1 MTYLGAFAFGL
12 VIGWFVYFT
21 NRYRKGDV
29 QFSDLITLVGIIG
42 GGAVTALFGE
52 GRTALFGAY
61 GLGLAFGFF
70 AYFVALFILVRN
82 SGGAFGLTWFLDGRR
97 KKLGPD
103 EEIPG
108 ETRPTIAPMDMR
120 PGFSERL
127 AVLEDRLDR
136 LPQPSPP
143 AAAMAMPAL
152 AAPSPSPLADAG
164 DQRQRAIAAIV
175 EGLRE
180 LLRRIGETTD
190 DAARAR
196 LQDAYDQL
204 ARKQDELVALRLKDI
219 LDSEQV
225 KAALAKLRTITSD
238 LEVEAK
244 QMKTATDA
252 VAAAAKIIGGVT
264 RIVGLLG
271 GLFA

>member
-1 MTYLGAFAFGL
+1 VEFWGAFAFGA

-29 QFSDLITLVGIIG
+29 QFSDLTTLVGIIG
-42 GGAVTALFGE
+42 GGAITALFGDAKS
-52 GRTALFGAY
+52 ALFGAY
-61 GLGLAFGFF
+61 GFGLAAGFF
-70 AYFVALFILVRN
+70 SYFAALLILVRN
-82 SGGAFGLTWFLDGRR
+82 SGGVFGWTWFLDGRR

-108 ETRPTIAPMDMR
+108 DTRPTIAPMEVQ
-120 PGFSERL
+120 PALGERV

-136 LPQPSPP
+136 LPPIPPP
-143 AAAMAMPAL
+143 AVAMAM
-152 AAPSPSPLADAG
+152 AATAPTPSPLADAG

-175 EGLRE
+175 EAIRE

-190 DAARAR
+190 ANVRAR
-196 LQDAYDQL
+196 LEDTHDQL
-204 ARKQDELVALRLKDI
+204 TRKEDELVALRLRDI
-219 LDSEQV
+219 LDSDQI
-225 KAALAKLRTITSD
+225 KAALAKLRAITTD

-244 QMKTATDA
+244 RMKDATDA

-264 RIVGLLG
+264 QIIGLLG
-271 GLFA
+271 GLFI